1 MQPSEKGLEEVVV
14 VGYSQKD
21 GQVPPTPSI
30 GKEAYEKYLS
40 DSLRYP
46 EEALRV
52 RIEGEVLVG
61 FTVRDSGKPA
71 AFKVVRSLG
80 YGCDQEAIRLIR
92 EGPTW
97 RSEEHTS
104 ELQSLMRI

>member
-1 MQPSEKGLEEVVV
+1 MIGFDADTVQISDHADHLLLAMQPSEKGLEEVVV

-61 FTVRDSGKPA
+61 FTVRGRDRKST
-71 AFKVVRSLG
+71 
-80 YGCDQEAIRLIR
+80 RLN
-92 EGPTW
+92 
-97 RSEEHTS
+97 SSH
-104 ELQSLMRI
+104 